1 MEIIETPIF
10 TRKIKDVLSDDEYSK
25 LQWALVINPEAGAV
39 IPGGRGLRKLRWV
52 IPGRGKRGGL
62 RIIYYWY
69 TQDEKI
75 YMLLPYKKSD
85 QNDLTK
91 EQIKILNEYVKEG
104 VL

>member
-10 TRKIKDVLSDDEYSK
+10 TRRINDVLSDDEYGR
-25 LQWALVINPEAGAV
+25 LQWTLVINPEAGAV
-39 IPGGRGLRKLRWV
+39 IPGCRGLRKLRWT
-52 IPGRGKRGGL
+52 IPGKGKRGGL

-75 YMLLPYKKSD
+75 YMLLPYKKSE
-85 QNDLTK
+85 QGDLTHK
-91 EQIKILNEYVKEG
+91 QIKILSDYVKDG

>member
-25 LQWALVINPEAGAV
+25 LQWALVINPEAGAL
-39 IPGGRGLRKLRWV
+39 IPEGRGLRKLKWA

-62 RIIYYWY
+62 RVIYYWY

-75 YMLLPYKKSD
+75 YMLLPYKKSE
-85 QNDLTK
+85 QEDLTK
-91 EQIKILNEYVKEG
+91 EQMKILNEYVKDG

>member
-69 TQDEKI
+69 ARDENI
-75 YMLLPYKKSD
+75 YMLFPYKKKEQD
-85 QNDLTK
+85 DLTS

>member
-1 MEIIETPIF
+1 VEIIETSIF

-75 YMLLPYKKSD
+75 YMLLPYKKSE
-85 QNDLTK
+85 QEDLTK
-91 EQIKILNEYVKEG
+91 EQIKILNEYVEG

>member
-1 MEIIETPIF
+1 VEIIETPIF

-39 IPGGRGLRKLRWV
+39 IPGGKGLRKLRWV
-52 IPGRGKRGGL
+52 IPGKEKRGGL

-75 YMLLPYKKSD
+75 YMLLPYKKSE
-85 QNDLTK
+85 QEDLTK
-91 EQIKILNEYVKEG
+91 EQMKILAEYVKEG